1 MVNRSSVC
9 ISPSSSFWTVETL
22 VPQLPSTFPV
32 LQLHRGA
39 LFRINTA
46 EWPVLSRPD
55 ASLDAK
61 RVQRPC
67 GGVEDGCN
75 QTKTP
80 RLSSRVLCK
89 SQSSPRGKCPRTT
102 QESYYWIG
110 DAGISYLV
118 PDKSRRLWGH
128 IQKNNEKNQ
137 KRNSAP
143 SAICFGIHFV
153 GPWTRGIGWRNYS
166 GPVEPCRSWDGPRGE
181 GGAAVRV

>member
-61 RVQRPC
+61 RVNDHVAVSKMVAIKQ
-67 GGVEDGCN
+67 
-75 QTKTP
+75 K
-80 RLSSRVLCK
+80 L
-89 SQSSPRGKCPRTT
+89 
-102 QESYYWIG
+102 
-110 DAGISYLV
+110 
-118 PDKSRRLWGH
+118 PD
-128 IQKNNEKNQ
+128 
-137 KRNSAP
+137 
-143 SAICFGIHFV
+143 F
-153 GPWTRGIGWRNYS
+153 
-166 GPVEPCRSWDGPRGE
+166 PVEYFVKVNQAPGE
-181 GGAAVRV
+181 NVHA